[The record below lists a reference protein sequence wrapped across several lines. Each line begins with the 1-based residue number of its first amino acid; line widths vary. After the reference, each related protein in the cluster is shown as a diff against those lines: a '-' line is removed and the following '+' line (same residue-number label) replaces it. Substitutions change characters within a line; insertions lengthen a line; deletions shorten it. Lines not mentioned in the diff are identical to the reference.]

1 MIRSLPVAL
10 QSPVLQNSL
19 SQHSSHP
26 SFAITPTTL
35 LAPLQSRLSQLTF
48 ATNRLHRAAQH
59 LLLTTFSASA
69 LSTVSGY
76 GLWAGAYLDGT
87 TAFGGAALAATL
99 ALRYTVG
106 RWEKA
111 HVRWWQDW
119 ARVAQGLG
127 RDLRSSLESTLDTRV
142 FVVPESACDG
152 LDKLVETR
160 REELAALEE
169 DVSRLSSEL
178 GEVKHSK

>member
-1 MIRSLPVAL
+1 M
-10 QSPVLQNSL
+10 
-19 SQHSSHP
+19 
-26 SFAITPTTL
+26 
-35 LAPLQSRLSQLTF
+35 
-48 ATNRLHRAAQH
+48 
-59 LLLTTFSASA
+59 
-69 LSTVSGY
+69 
-76 GLWAGAYLDGT
+76 
-87 TAFGGAALAATL
+87 
-99 ALRYTVG
+99 
-106 RWEKA
+106 
-111 HVRWWQDW
+111 RWWQDW

-178 GEVKHSK
+178 GELKHSK